1 MFQEPVQSKKVR
13 RDIVAYKYRNG
24 TIVING
30 QKYLI
35 MTMTEAIYQYRKSF
49 PIISKHN

>member
-1 MFQEPVQSKKVR
+1 MFQEPIKAKKVR

-30 QKYLI
+30 QKYLM
-35 MTMTEAIYQYRKSF
+35 MTLTEAIYQYRKNF
-49 PIISKHN
+49 PTISKRN